1 MSTEGASHELA
12 ELKALAAALQILA
25 QVLDETRTVLEE
37 TNKVCKQTNNAG
49 DCGCALL
56 DPETGEPFKE
66 IVLSRPL
73 TFPEDAEQARLRRR
87 VQEAMWAK
95 LENRS

>member
-1 MSTEGASHELA
+1 MKHHELA

-25 QVLDETRTVLEE
+25 GVLDVTRTVLEE
-37 TNKVCKQTNNAG
+37 TNKVCKETNNAG
-49 DCGCALL
+49 DALL
-56 DPETGEPFKE
+56 DPETGEPFPP
-66 IVLSRPL
+66 IFNHPL
-73 TFPEDAEQARLRRR
+73 TIPEDAEQARLRRR

>member
-1 MSTEGASHELA
+1 MSTEGASQL
-12 ELKALAAALQILA
+12 ELKALAAALQILS
-25 QVLDETRTVLEE
+25 QVLDETRIVLEE
-37 TNKVCKQTNNAG
+37 TNKVCEETNNAG
-49 DCGCALL
+49 DALL

-73 TFPEDAEQARLRRR
+73 TIPEDAEQARLRRR

>member
-1 MSTEGASHELA
+1 MSTDGASQLEL
-12 ELKALAAALQILA
+12 EALAAALQILS
-25 QVLDETRTVLEE
+25 QVLDETRIVLEE
-37 TNKVCKQTNNAG
+37 TNKVCNQTNNA
-49 DCGCALL
+49 DDALL

-73 TFPEDAEQARLRRR
+73 TFPEDAEQARLRRQ
-87 VQEAMWAK
+87 VQQAMWAK